1 MDKVSL
7 IVAASFLAG
16 SIFTCVIVCL
26 FLKWARCDDDPMDE
40 AEANVPRNC
49 PGACDCGSSMDS
61 SVLLPRRSTREQKPS
76 GRKHF
81 AED

>member
-7 IVAASFLAG
+7 IVAAAFLAG
-16 SIFTCVIVCL
+16 AMFVCAIMWMFKKGCVKNV
-26 FLKWARCDDDPMDE
+26 DPMDE
-40 AEANVPRNC
+40 AEANIPRNC
-49 PGACDCGSSMDS
+49 PGDCDCGSSMDS

>member
-1 MDKVSL
+1 MGT
-7 IVAASFLAG
+7 IIAAAFLAG
-16 SIFTCVIVCL
+16 AIFAGVIMWL
-26 FLKWARCDDDPMDE
+26 AKERICDDDPMDE

-49 PGACDCGSSMDS
+49 PGSCDCGSSMDS